1 MINKLRL
8 LIREIL
14 INEVGTMGVIH
25 PANVENPSQDPE
37 NPEGEGN
44 DQENSEETPS
54 K

>member
-1 MINKLRL
+1 MTDQLRI
-8 LIREIL
+8 LIREIIGL
-14 INEVGTMGVIH
+14 VTHPGVDSS
-25 PANVENPSQDPE
+25 PGSE